1 VEASF
6 PDELEEFMS
15 IANATTD
22 AEILAAIIAPDR
34 DDLPPEVAR
43 FVLRFAFSEAQKEK
57 MRELADKNN
66 RGELTDADR
75 AVMESYL
82 RVGDFMSL
90 VQAKARISLKRSGQ
104 EHF

>member
-1 VEASF
+1 
-6 PDELEEFMS
+6 MS
-15 IANATTD
+15 IANATSD
-22 AEILAAIIAPDR
+22 AEILAEVIAPDC
-34 DDLPPEVAR
+34 DDLPADVAR
-43 FVLRFAFSEAQKEK
+43 FVLKFTFSEAQKEQ
-57 MRELADKNN
+57 MRVLADKNN

-104 EHF
+104 RNS

>member
-1 VEASF
+1 
-6 PDELEEFMS
+6 MS

-22 AEILAAIIAPDR
+22 AEILAEVIAPDR
-34 DDLPPEVAR
+34 DDLPPDVAR
-43 FVLRFAFSEAQKEK
+43 FVLKFSFSDAQKEQ
-57 MRELADKNN
+57 MRLLADKNN

-104 EHF
+104 NNS